1 MATAVQFASSKSQ
14 RHCHWLACC
23 WPLGSVAGYGSASGM
38 AGDDHHCRHHSR
50 GDHRGSGEALMA
62 NPQKAK
68 GDRAELESAE
78 LLTSLLGVPVRRKL
92 GAGRIDDTGDL
103 DGVPGH
109 VVQIA
114 NWADT
119 AAAARVKPAEA
130 EQQRINAQV
139 DHAATLVRFRGGTWR
154 VVLTLEQWARYVR
167 CTAS

>member
-1 MATAVQFASSKSQ
+1 
-14 RHCHWLACC
+14 
-23 WPLGSVAGYGSASGM
+23 
-38 AGDDHHCRHHSR
+38 
-50 GDHRGSGEALMA
+50 MA